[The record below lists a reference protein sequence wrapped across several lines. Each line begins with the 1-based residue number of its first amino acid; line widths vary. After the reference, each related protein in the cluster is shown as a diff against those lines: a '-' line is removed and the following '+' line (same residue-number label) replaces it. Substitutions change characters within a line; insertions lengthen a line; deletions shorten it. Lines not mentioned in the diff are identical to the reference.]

1 MISCFKLMVE
11 LGQLLLLHR
20 TSSGEIENIES
31 DHHALT

>member
-1 MISCFKLMVE
+1 MISCFKLMAE
-11 LGQLLLLHR
+11 LGQLLLHR